1 MFLKFLRNALIIV
14 LCIVFLT
21 VPTSA
26 GWLDQWFDQATST
39 APNYFEGQ
47 KRGYFTAGS
56 FSARIPTSNDYL
68 FSIER
73 PRVKFGCGGI
83 DLFLGGVSFANFE
96 YLVQKFQR
104 LIQAAPIVAFQIALN
119 TLSPSLNQILG
130 DVDKIID
137 ALNQLQ
143 FNECQILKPFTTLN
157 LRDDDA
163 GAKFEAAAKAA
174 LDSTGATNLFYSLFG
189 GTETASSQDVVQD
202 TSGNKVSADDT
213 IAGCPAEVQQL
224 VQDSSLTIY
233 QYAVNQNSGL
243 SFFVPYL
250 RAIVGDLKAIKG
262 ASVYTFS
269 YDPPCSQ
276 AKTELI
282 RNGVLYIKTCS
293 DNTSCCVQESNT
305 KLNDKVANILLSA
318 MEKIESKQAM
328 SPDSEYIKLVQ
339 MSPLPVHMLMRY
351 SIVTKDPSLL
361 DVISDTIA
369 KGAFYNATLDMI
381 KELDKAIAYLEKV
394 ASISRADTS
403 QDKPCSI
410 DVESKTKIA
419 MLRENLREF
428 AGELRTAYIA
438 SVSETNQIAQ
448 YSYLYSQF
456 ENKAFKILSEK
467 FGTGTAMRAF

>member
-1 MFLKFLRNALIIV
+1 MFLKFLRNTLIIV

-26 GWLDQWFDQATST
+26 GWLDNWFDQATST

-83 DLFLGGVSFANFE
+83 DMFLGGISFTNFQ
-96 YLVQKFQR
+96 YLVNKFQR

-119 TLSPSLNQILG
+119 TLSPTLNQILG
-130 DVDKIID
+130 NVNEIID

-157 LRDDDA
+157 LRDDNA
-163 GAKFEAAAKAA
+163 GAKFEAAAKTA
-174 LDSTGATNLFYSLFG
+174 LDSLGATTLYYSLFEG
-189 GTETASSQDVVQD
+189 SKAAGSQDKVKPI
-202 TSGNKVSADDT
+202 SGNTVSADRT
-213 IAGCPAEVQQL
+213 IDGCPAEVQQL
-224 VQDSSLTIY
+224 VQNSNLTIY
-233 QYAVNQNSGL
+233 QYVVNQNPNL

-250 RAIVGDLKAIKG
+250 RAMVGDLKAVKG

-282 RNGVLYIKTCS
+282 RNGTLYIKTCS
-293 DNTSCCVQESNT
+293 DNTSCCIQESNT

-318 MEKIESKQAM
+318 MTKIESKQAI
-328 SPDSEYIKLVQ
+328 SSGSDYIKIAQ

-351 SIVTKDPSLL
+351 SMVTKDPSLL
-361 DVISDTIA
+361 VVVSDTVA
-369 KGAFYNATLDMI
+369 KGSFYNATLDMI

-394 ASISRADTS
+394 ASIGGANTS

-410 DVESKTKIA
+410 DFEVKNKIA
-419 MLRENLREF
+419 MLRENLKEF
-428 AGELRTAYIA
+428 ASELKTAYIA

-456 ENKAFKILSEK
+456 ENKAFKILSDK
-467 FGTGTAMRAF
+467 FGSGTAMRAF